1 LCLSVQKKF
10 ILDAELLP
18 SELARIVIL
27 LSSASLRLLRVVM
40 PRRRHP
46 PPLRPSIPQ
55 SRHLPPSLRRQTAS
69 CSPPSLRRRWQL
81 VHGWAKRQ
89 PKAAARAQRSRA
101 DARGGLLGGA
111 ADDSFLMAGCPFFL
125 MAGGSS
131 FQMDDDPFFLTV
143 GGRGRP
149 CSDGVPP

>member
-1 LCLSVQKKF
+1 M
-10 ILDAELLP
+10 LP
-18 SELARIVIL
+18 SLT
-27 LSSASLRLLRVVM
+27 
-40 PRRRHP
+40 P
-46 PPLRPSIPQ
+46 PCFML
-55 SRHLPPSLRRQTAS
+55 PSLT
-69 CSPPSLRRRWQL
+69 PPAMAV

-89 PKAAARAQRSRA
+89 PKAAARAQLSRA

-111 ADDSFLMAGCPFFL
+111 ADDSFLMAGRPFFL